1 MKVPGFEG
9 VTGNTSYRINLSQ
22 ASHYTRNRTD
32 DIMLYDDLSDCAW
45 CHRNT
50 TNEFLEIF
58 ERKGAPNYTENIPHA
73 TRVDSCILADCH
85 NRGRIHDE
93 NLTIPTW
100 EWDEQC
106 DDCHYKLNNSDVE
119 EYYVNETMFNQA
131 VHRDVNCTLCHV
143 YIADQPTNWHPI
155 AEYYWKWCEC
165 CHSYAE
171 YYWKWCECCHSYQ
184 TDPINESDRHNVTTT
199 PSTYSVRG
207 TNVLDITD
215 CTTCHNATAYNAT
228 VDYYTTID
236 TTNECRYCHAYP
248 DKGNRTSQ
256 EWY

>member
-1 MKVPGFEG
+1 MKVSGFDLFLG
-9 VTGNTSYRINLSQ
+9 QTTYRVHFSQ

-32 DIMLYDDLSDCAW
+32 DIVLDDDLSDCAW
-45 CHRNT
+45 CHRNS

-58 ERKGAPNYTENIPHA
+58 EREGPLNYTENIPHA
-73 TRVDSCILADCH
+73 TRTESCILADCH
-85 NRGRIHDE
+85 KSGRIHDQD
-93 NLTIPTW
+93 LTIPTW

-106 DDCHYKLNNSDVE
+106 DDCHYKLNDFVVP
-119 EYYVNETMFNQA
+119 EYYVNETMFNLG

-165 CHSYAE
+165 CHSY
-171 YYWKWCECCHSYQ
+171 Q
-184 TDPINESDRHNVTTT
+184 TDPINESDRHNVTDT
-199 PSTYSVRG
+199 PSTYSVGG

-215 CTTCHNATAYNAT
+215 CTACHNATAYNAA
-228 VDYYTTID
+228 VDYYTTND
-236 TTNECRYCHAYP
+236 TANECRYCHVYP